1 MFNED
6 DLTEEE
12 NKDLNIKM
20 MDIYL
25 DPVFKDRLIN
35 KNIYK
40 VNDTNYSDILEL
52 KEETTINNKHQ
63 NDRNQDN
70 KQINNN
76 KNKSSNLNKK
86 TKRD

>member
-1 MFNED
+1 MFNEE

-12 NKDLNIKM
+12 NKDLNKKM
-20 MDIYL
+20 LNIYL

-35 KNIYK
+35 KNIFK
-40 VNDTNYSDILEL
+40 DNSEVNFSDILEL
-52 KEETTINNKHQ
+52 KEETKINNKYQ
-63 NDRNQDN
+63 NIQEKINK

-76 KNKSSNLNKK
+76 KNSNLNKK